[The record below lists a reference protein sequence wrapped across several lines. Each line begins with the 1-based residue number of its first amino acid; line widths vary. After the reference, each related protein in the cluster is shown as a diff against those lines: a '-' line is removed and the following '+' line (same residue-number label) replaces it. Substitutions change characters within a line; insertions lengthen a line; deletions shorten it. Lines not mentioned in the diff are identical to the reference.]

1 MTSAPQLPMVPS
13 LSGGRKKVSNQ
24 LMSKVDPFG
33 WGPALLG
40 VSMRAAARPSEIA
53 TATVKFMTST
63 RGIPGAAFQIMRGE
77 TPTPP
82 VEIPPRDRRFA
93 DPTWEQNPS
102 FFALRQMYLA
112 ACHYADDLLKA
123 GRGGGL
129 DDEKAEL
136 VVSLVQDALAPT
148 NLAVTNPDVII
159 KALQTGGRSLFEGAR
174 LAAEDVRHRGGRPL
188 KVDRSKFELGKD
200 LAATSGKVVYRNDLI
215 ELIQYEPM
223 TEEVHEIPLLASPPW
238 INKYYVMDL
247 APGRSFFEWAV
258 KHNRTTFAISYR
270 NPDKSMANLTMD
282 NYLEM
287 GPLAAIDVVRSI
299 TGSDKIDIASL
310 CLGGAMGAMTAAYL
324 GDESDVLGSFTMLNT
339 MLDYSKAGVLQTM
352 TDPGTL
358 ERLDVR
364 MAGSGFLDS
373 KDMSLTFD
381 LLRANDLIFNYVVS
395 RWLKGEAPADFD
407 ILAWNDDSTR
417 MPAAMHSH
425 YLKSLYQD
433 NELARGEYCIAG
445 RTLDLADIDNDTYV
459 VGAINDHIVPWE
471 ASYMSTRYLGGDV
484 RYVLSSGGHI
494 AGIVNPP
501 SPKAWFEASDTPLPG
516 KEYPEDAEAWRGGAT
531 RHPGTWWEDWA
542 KWSSERA
549 GNMVQPPKMGN
560 RKYKILCDAPGTYVH
575 GDVTD

>member
-1 MTSAPQLPMVPS
+1 MTSVPQLPEVSP
-13 LSGGRKKVSNQ
+13 LAGGGKKITNQ
-24 LMSKVDPFG
+24 MMSKVDPFG
-33 WGPALLG
+33 WGPALFG
-40 VSMRAAARPSEIA
+40 VSKRAAARPSEMAAA
-53 TATVKFMTST
+53 TWKFMTST
-63 RGIPGAAFQIMRGE
+63 SSIPAAALQVMRGE

-82 VEIPPRDRRFA
+82 VEIPARDRRFA
-93 DPTWEQNPS
+93 DQAWEQNPS

-112 ACHYADDLLKA
+112 ACRYADDVLRA

-129 DDEKAEL
+129 DDEKAAL
-136 VVSLVQDALAPT
+136 VISLMQDALAPT
-148 NLAVTNPDVII
+148 NMAVTNPDVMIT
-159 KALQTGGRSLFEGAR
+159 ALRTGGRSLFEGAR
-174 LAAEDVRHRGGRPL
+174 LAADDVRHRGGRPL
-188 KVDRSKFELGKD
+188 KVDRSRFELGKD
-200 LAATSGKVVYRNDLI
+200 LAATAGKVVYRNDLI
-215 ELIQYEPM
+215 ELIQYEPL
-223 TEEVHEIPLLASPPW
+223 TDEVHEIPLLASPPW

-247 APGRSFFEWAV
+247 APDRSFFEWAV

-270 NPDKSMANLTMD
+270 NPDKSMSGLTMD
-282 NYLEM
+282 SYLEM
-287 GPLAAIDVVRSI
+287 GPLAAIDVVRDI
-299 TGSDKIDIASL
+299 TGTDKIDVVSL

-324 GDESDVLGSFTMLNT
+324 GEESDVLGSFTMLNT

-352 TDPGTL
+352 TDAGTL
-358 ERLDVR
+358 HRLDVR
-364 MAGSGFLDS
+364 MEQSGFLDS

-433 NELARGEYCIAG
+433 NELARGEYCLAG
-445 RTLDLADIDNDTYV
+445 RTLDLKDIDNDTYV

-471 ASYMSTRYLGGDV
+471 ASYMSARYLSGDV

-501 SPKAWFEASDTPLPG
+501 SPKAWFEASDTPLLG
-516 KEYPEDAEAWRGGAT
+516 SKYPEDAQAWRDSAS

-542 KWSSERA
+542 KWSSARA
-549 GNMVQPPKMGN
+549 GNLIKPPKMGN
-560 RKYKILCDAPGTYVH
+560 QKHKPLCDAPGTYVL